1 MEVMKKKV
9 KILQEKAKGL
19 SIYKKKLLSK
29 TNSLI
34 FKYKLIQILF
44 EDSGQGLFNIF

>member
-1 MEVMKKKV
+1 MEVMKKNV
-9 KILQEKAKGL
+9 KLLQEKSKGL

-34 FKYKLIQILF
+34 YIYKLIQILF
-44 EDSGQGLFNIF
+44 EDSGKWIINIF